1 MKRHR
6 SVFPAFVLKIYYI
19 CNLDL
24 TRYSAIVLVAVQGAY
39 VPDCVCQNKLL
50 KILEQKLLI
59 KCCHIIAHLLKK
71 TDHCVL
77 VFAGISTWGKK
88 VGRKLDQIK
97 IGESSERLQY
107 VVTAPSQ
114 QNRTESPMLL
124 GASARMKGAPK
135 SRTAHS
141 SASSLVDEDN
151 W

>member
-1 MKRHR
+1 
-6 SVFPAFVLKIYYI
+6 L
-19 CNLDL
+19 
-24 TRYSAIVLVAVQGAY
+24 
-39 VPDCVCQNKLL
+39 
-50 KILEQKLLI
+50 
-59 KCCHIIAHLLKK
+59 AHLLNKL
-71 TDHCVL
+71 TTIFL
-77 VFAGISTWGKK
+77 LFAGISTWGKK

-107 VVTAPSQ
+107 VVTAPNQ

-124 GASARMKGAPK
+124 GASARMKVGPK